1 MRRLTH
7 FTLSLL
13 TGFLG
18 GLGFLY
24 SQGHFD
30 LPLAGLRQSVADQSL
45 PTHNEARALRQES
58 NYVAQNSHRD
68 VILERRA
75 KKARMKSLKKQRLMA
90 STQKT
95 LTQKSSTLKTSV
107 QKSSV
112 LKVSKAKIKQK
123 KLSKKSAKPTK
134 KELASR

>member
-95 LTQKSSTLKTSV
+95 LTQKSSTLK
-107 QKSSV
+107 
-112 LKVSKAKIKQK
+112 VSKAKAKQK
-123 KLSKKSAKPTK
+123 KLSKKSTKPNK
-134 KELASR
+134 KEIASR

>member
-1 MRRLTH
+1 MRRLRH

-24 SQGHFD
+24 GQGHFD
-30 LPLAGLRQSVADQSL
+30 LAIAGLRQSVAEQNL

-95 LTQKSSTLKTSV
+95 LTQKTLTQKTSTLKI
-107 QKSSV
+107 
-112 LKVSKAKIKQK
+112 SKAKLRQK
-123 KLSKKSAKPTK
+123 KLSKKSTKPNK